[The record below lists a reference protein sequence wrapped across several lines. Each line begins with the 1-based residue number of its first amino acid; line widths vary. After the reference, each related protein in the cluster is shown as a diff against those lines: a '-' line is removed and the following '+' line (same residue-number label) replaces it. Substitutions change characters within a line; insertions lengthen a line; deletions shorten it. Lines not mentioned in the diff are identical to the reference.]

1 MSAGTTTP
9 SGLVPRFRARVTQSP
24 AAALQS
30 SPRRSTTARHQANPY
45 PTHRAN
51 QTPLPATAKLMINP
65 NLEEEARTIG
75 TPAQPQPLSE
85 DKSDL
90 ASNPD
95 HPHVNQTSAD
105 EDTDSE
111 GDRPSDLPQNVPNRP
126 IAIDRAPQGNQM
138 IVALQSTLA
147 LSEADLQ
154 PIHNWPTKTFAI
166 AMYLQSINHQIDQ
179 LAAQAGLNAGP
190 MGHVWHQDFRAFIH
204 THLREKL
211 LQSDLMSYGR
221 THTVK
226 NCSLIPKTP
235 LILVKEEI
243 DEMDDNWK
251 RAYLPAGY
259 LDDRQDDITLLNN
272 LIREL
277 LKYEKST
284 FAKLVS
290 THLPLPSG
298 QTKHDQQ

>member
-1 MSAGTTTP
+1 MRPADDETIPLHVSSSSLAIFNEAQHNRSSSGQPIPDPGTEP
-9 SGLVPRFRARVTQSP
+9 IKA
-24 AAALQS
+24 
-30 SPRRSTTARHQANPY
+30 TAK
-45 PTHRAN
+45 
-51 QTPLPATAKLMINP
+51 LMIKAKLMINP

-95 HPHVNQTSAD
+95 HPHVNQTLAD

-154 PIHNWPTKTFAI
+154 PIHNWPTLNQQQKTFAI

-179 LAAQAGLNAGP
+179 LAAQAGPNAGP

-204 THLREKL
+204 THLWEKL